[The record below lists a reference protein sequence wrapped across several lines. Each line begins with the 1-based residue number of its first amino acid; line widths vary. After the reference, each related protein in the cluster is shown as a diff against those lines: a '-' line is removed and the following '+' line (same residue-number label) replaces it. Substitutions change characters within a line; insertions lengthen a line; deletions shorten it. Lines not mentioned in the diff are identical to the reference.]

1 MAGGCSKTV
10 HKQTAQLIQHIAL
23 FSRHPSNEQKIG
35 ITKFKSLCITTAY
48 VKGFRRPRQTI
59 VYPTFILLKYC
70 TKVKMFLKLKK
81 WLIYDMSR
89 WGRLALFVPPTRHS
103 FAVAHRHTIVC
114 LSFALALSLREF
126 KSPAI
131 L

>member
-1 MAGGCSKTV
+1 MLHIKTKPTKMAGGCSKTV

-59 VYPTFILLKYC
+59 ACLLLDYNK
-70 TKVKMFLKLKK
+70 
-81 WLIYDMSR
+81 D
-89 WGRLALFVPPTRHS
+89 
-103 FAVAHRHTIVC
+103 C
-114 LSFALALSLREF
+114 LM
-126 KSPAI
+126 
-131 L
+131 

>member
-10 HKQTAQLIQHIAL
+10 HKQTAQLILHIAL

-59 VYPTFILLKYC
+59 VYPRIILTKDNL
-70 TKVKMFLKLKK
+70 KVK
-81 WLIYDMSR
+81 I
-89 WGRLALFVPPTRHS
+89 
-103 FAVAHRHTIVC
+103 
-114 LSFALALSLREF
+114 
-126 KSPAI
+126 I